1 MSLKIMNRYI
11 ITLLGVMLYIS
22 NLAHADQYTHPRL
35 FFSQAEETQLKARI
49 KSEPLVG
56 KLYNELIRRTD
67 KILNIRPT
75 KHQIKD
81 GRRLLG
87 ESRHA
92 LGNILHTAMAWRLTG
107 DKKYLNRA
115 ILELDTACRFKD
127 WNPSHF
133 LDTAEMSTAVA
144 IGYDWLYHDL
154 SLEQRDLFSKALIK
168 LGREPARAGYT
179 QSNKAWWSNLRN
191 NWTQVCATGL
201 LITERVLEKKGEPIH
216 RARLEARAV
225 LERCREFYQPNGGYP
240 EGASYWHYG
249 SNYHILGLAAVRS
262 DQKEMVIPT
271 PPEFERS
278 TLFPARLAGPTG
290 ILYNFADSGSTA
302 QESKISPAQSWMAR
316 EFNDPSTVRYIREAI
331 ERDILVAQNDPS
343 SRLGRLFPFH
353 LIWLPQPTK
362 KTAPPIAIDSKWLG
376 SQPIATFR
384 GSWDDPKAMFLA
396 IKGGLPK
403 ASHAHMDIG
412 SFVFESD
419 GVRWIEDLGSEN
431 YNLPGY
437 FSADEERWQYFRLN
451 NFSHNTLVIGG
462 KLQEMDAGTSPIT
475 EFESKPEGGHVTID
489 MSPAYKG
496 QADKVV
502 RRAVFNRESKTTLI
516 TDTIS
521 APAEAVRWAIMTRAE
536 IKITG
541 SMVTL
546 KRNGKTLQVFRNDN
560 HGGVWKVLDAKPPTT
575 EEEQNENY
583 QILSFT
589 APIADEMKLSVT
601 FKP

>member
-1 MSLKIMNRYI
+1 MSS
-11 ITLLGVMLYIS
+11 IS
-22 NLAHADQYTHPRL
+22 SLAQADDFSHPRL
-35 FFSQAEETQLKARI
+35 FFSELDESKLKDRI
-49 KSEPLVG
+49 ESDPLVG
-56 KLYNELIRRTD
+56 KLYTELIRRTD

-92 LGNILHTAMAWRLTG
+92 LRNILHTAMAWRLTG
-107 DKKYLNRA
+107 DDKYLQRA

-154 SLEQRDLFSKALIK
+154 SLKQRELFSKALIK
-168 LGREPARAGYT
+168 LGREPARAGYSE
-179 QSNKAWWSNLRN
+179 SNKAWWSNLRN

-201 LITERVLEKKGEPIH
+201 LITERALEKKGEPIH
-216 RARLEARAV
+216 PSRLEARDV
-225 LERCREFYQPNGGYP
+225 LDKCREFYQPNGGYP
-240 EGASYWHYG
+240 EGPSYWHYG
-249 SNYHILGLAAVRS
+249 SNYHVLGLAAVRS
-262 DQKEMVIPT
+262 DQKEMTIPT
-271 PPEFERS
+271 PPAFERS
-278 TLFPARLAGPTG
+278 TLFTVRLAGATE

-302 QESKISPAQSWMAR
+302 QKSKISPAQSWMAR
-316 EFNDPSTVRYIREAI
+316 EFNDPFTVRYIREAI
-331 ERDILVAQNDPS
+331 ERNIHDAQKNQS
-343 SRLGRLFPFH
+343 SRSGRLFPFH
-353 LIWLPQPTK
+353 LLWLPHPTEK
-362 KTAPPIAIDSKWLG
+362 PAPPLAIDSKWLG

-403 ASHAHMDIG
+403 ASHGHMDIG

-419 GVRWIEDLGSEN
+419 GVRWVEDLGSDN

-462 KLQEMDAGTSPIT
+462 KLQEMGAGTSPIT
-475 EFESKPEGGHVTID
+475 EFQSKPEGGHVTID
-489 MSPAYKG
+489 MTPAYKG

-502 RRAVFNRESKTTLI
+502 RKAVFNRESKTTLI
-516 TDTIS
+516 TDTIT

-541 SMVTL
+541 SIATL
-546 KRNGKTLQVFRNDN
+546 RRNGKTLQVFRNDN
-560 HGGVWKVLDAKPPTT
+560 HGGVWKVLDAKPPTAG
-575 EEEQNENY
+575 EMQNENY
-583 QILSFT
+583 QMLSFT
-589 APIADEMKLSVT
+589 APVADKMRLSVT